1 MSEFI
6 TSALLQVGRILWD
19 AAVVI
24 AITAT
29 VFVALALVVK
39 GRRAF
44 ADARRAAHEMRIN
57 MMIHILELLLVGPWL
72 AALIAGMTYVVDL
85 TGMRIL
91 RPEQWNLLP
100 SLAVG
105 FAAVFAGD
113 FIGYWRHRLEHTRFL
128 WPSHAV
134 HHSDTELSWLT
145 LLRFHP
151 INRLSTTFADFVF
164 LLVLGFPE
172 YALVVSVFVRHNY
185 GYLIHADL
193 PWTYGKLGYVFVSP
207 VMHQWHHARDP
218 AAYSTNF
225 ATVFAII
232 DRAFGTFRVP
242 GPCTVPLGVD
252 DDMGQGIIG
261 QLKYPFLKSSYAVTP
276 PDAAKTS
283 SLATKIIISENEA
296 AA

>member
-6 TSALLQVGRILWD
+6 VSALLQVGRILWD
-19 AAVVI
+19 AGVVI
-24 AITAT
+24 AIIA
-29 VFVALALVVK
+29 VFFVALALAVK

-44 ADARRAAHEMRIN
+44 ADAHRAADEMRIN
-57 MMIHILELLLVGPWL
+57 VVIHILDVLLVGPWL
-72 AALIAGMTYVVDL
+72 AALIAGMAYIVDL
-85 TGMRIL
+85 TGVRIL
-91 RPEQWNLLP
+91 RPEQWGLLP
-100 SLAVG
+100 SLAVV
-105 FAAVFAGD
+105 FAAVLAED

-128 WPSHAV
+128 WPSHAI
-134 HHSDTELSWLT
+134 HHSDTEISWLT

-151 INRLSTTFADFVF
+151 INRLSTTLADFTF

-172 YALVVSVFVRHNY
+172 YALVATICLRHLY

-218 AAYSTNF
+218 AAYGTNF
-225 ATVFAII
+225 ATVFAIF

-242 GPCTVPLGVD
+242 GPCTVPLGID
-252 DDMGQGIIG
+252 HDMGRGFIG
-261 QLKYPFLKSSYAVTP
+261 QLKHPFLRSSYAITP
-276 PDAAKTS
+276 PDAVKTDSLPAKT
-283 SLATKIIISENEA
+283 IISENEA